1 MALDS
6 MQEIFDKIQAGRKPF
21 WQVVRDTDVEERQ
34 VTAEASFEKMHA
46 TWRAMVESVDTYRAD
61 RRSVSGLVGGDA
73 QRMWDYAAQQET
85 LCGPY
90 LQEVIATALCV
101 AESNACMHRIVA
113 APTAGACGVL
123 PAVLVPL
130 YRRGAVDEE
139 AIVRALYVAAGIG
152 AVVGYRASISGASG
166 GCQAEVGTAAA
177 MAAGA
182 CAGFITAFLQTRLGV
197 PSILA
202 GIVTNTGLYTINLM
216 AMGWKSN
223 ASLLGVDTIVT
234 MLRDAGVG
242 WGYHAL
248 LLAAVVTIVA
258 GALLYLFLGTRL
270 GLSIRATGDNRDMVR
285 ASSVNPTFTI
295 TVGLCVAN
303 ALTALSGAMVG
314 QYQKTVDINSGTGIV
329 VIGLACL
336 IIGETVLGRR
346 TVFKG
351 IIAVMLGSI
360 LYRFIYAIVFYTK
373 VVPVDCLKLLTA
385 VIVGLAI
392 AAPSIKKWA
401 AFQKRKLAAGRK
413 GGV

>member
-1 MALDS
+1 MPLIIQTALELGFLYALVAMALFLSYRILD
-6 MQEIFDKIQAGRKPF
+6 IADLT
-21 WQVVRDTDVEERQ
+21 TDGCFVLGAAVS
-34 VTAEASFEKMHA
+34 VTLA
-46 TWRAMVESVDTYRAD
+46 
-61 RRSVSGLVGGDA
+61 
-73 QRMWDYAAQQET
+73 
-85 LCGPY
+85 
-90 LQEVIATALCV
+90 
-101 AESNACMHRIVA
+101 
-113 APTAGACGVL
+113 
-123 PAVLVPL
+123 
-130 YRRGAVDEE
+130 
-139 AIVRALYVAAGIG
+139 AAGHPIL
-152 AVVGYRASISGASG
+152 AVP
-166 GCQAEVGTAAA
+166 AA

-202 GIVTNTGLYTINLM
+202 GIVTNTGLYAINLM

-223 ASLLGVDTIVT
+223 ASLLGVDTIFT

-242 WGYHAL
+242 WGYHDL
-248 LLAAVVTIVA
+248 LLAAVVTILA

-303 ALTALSGAMVG
+303 ALTPLSSGAMVG
-314 QYQKTVDINSGTGIV
+314 QYQKTVDINSGAGIV